1 MTVRTRIAPSPTG
14 APHIGTAYIA
24 LFNYAFA
31 RRHGGSFI
39 LRIED
44 TDRVRSSQASETEI
58 LQALR
63 WLGIDWDEGPDTG
76 GPHGP
81 YRQSERTATY
91 RDHVARLWKDGHVYP
106 CFCSAERLQAVRD
119 AQTAAKSEFQGYDR
133 ACAEIAP
140 AEARRRVEG
149 GETHVFRLRSPVE
162 GECRW
167 QDQLRGEIVVPWAG
181 VDDQVLLKSD
191 GYPTYHLANVV
202 DDHAMEVSH
211 VIRGEEWISST
222 PKHVLLYQT
231 FGWEPPVF
239 AHLPLLRNPDRSKL
253 SKRKNPTSILYYRE
267 AGFLPE
273 VLLNFLG
280 LVSYSFADGRE
291 DFTLADFTAQF
302 DLERISL
309 GGPVFDIEKLR
320 EFNARRLRSL
330 SVEDLFERFQRWRLH
345 PAVWRNVLTMAQPRL
360 NQLTDLVP
368 MAAFLFADRLPD
380 TAPALLQ
387 HAGSETMALVERL
400 RLVQWEIEQIT
411 EWNAETVR
419 GVFERV
425 SALENVK
432 LKKLLPVFF
441 IAISGAKVSLP
452 LFDSMVLLGRDLCL
466 RRISYAIEDLEAA
479 GYRLGKKQL
488 KALQS
493 RYRNEGHGA

>member
-24 LFNYAFA
+24 LFNLAFA

-44 TDRVRSSQASETEI
+44 TDRQRSSVASETEI
-58 LQALR
+58 INALH
-63 WLGIDWDEGPDTG
+63 WLGIAWDEGPDTD

-81 YRQSERTATY
+81 YRQSERTAMY
-91 RDHVARLWKDGHVYP
+91 RDHVAQLWHAGQAYP
-106 CFCSAERLQAVRD
+106 CFCTPERLQAVRD
-119 AQTAAKSEFQGYDR
+119 AQVAAKSEFQGYDR
-133 ACAEIAP
+133 ACAGIAA
-140 AEARRRVEG
+140 AEARRRVDA
-149 GETHVFRLRSPVE
+149 GETHVFRLRSPVD

-167 QDQLRGEIVVPWAG
+167 QDRLRGEIVVPWAG

-202 DDHAMEVSH
+202 DDHLMAVSH

-222 PKHVLLYQT
+222 PKHVLLYRT
-231 FGWEPPVF
+231 FGWQPPEL

-291 DFTLADFTAQF
+291 DFTLTEFIDQF
-302 DLERISL
+302 DLNRISL
-309 GGPVFDIEKLR
+309 GGPVFDIGKLR
-320 EFNARRLRSL
+320 EFNARRLRALSL
-330 SVEDLFERFQRWRLH
+330 DDLFGRFQEWRLNQT
-345 PAVWRNVLTMAQPRL
+345 VWTRILQMAQPRL
-360 NQLTDLVP
+360 NQLTDLLP
-368 MAAFLFADRLPD
+368 MSAFLFADRLPD
-380 TAPALLQ
+380 TAPQLQQ
-387 HAGSETMALVERL
+387 HAGDETTPLLERL
-400 RLVQWEIEQIT
+400 RLVQWEIENTT
-411 EWNAETVR
+411 EWTPETVR
-419 GVFERV
+419 AVFDRISV
-425 SALENVK
+425 LEGIK
-432 LKKLLPVFF
+432 LKKLLPPFF
-441 IAISGAKVSLP
+441 IAICGAKVSLP
-452 LFDSMVLLGRDLCL
+452 LFDSMLLLGRDLCL
-466 RRISYAIEDLEAA
+466 RRILYAIEDLESA
-479 GYRLGKKQL
+479 GCRLSKKQL

-493 RYRNEGHGA
+493 RYRDAGSGA